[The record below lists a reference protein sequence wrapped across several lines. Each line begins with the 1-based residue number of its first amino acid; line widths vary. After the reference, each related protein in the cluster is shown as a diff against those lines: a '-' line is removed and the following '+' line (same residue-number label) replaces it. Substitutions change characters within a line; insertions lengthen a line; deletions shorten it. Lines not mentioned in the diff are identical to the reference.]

1 MTTSRLLRLH
11 VLGALAL
18 GMAAL
23 GGGCGGKNKADS
35 TEGLMKSEGAA
46 LKVDTTLC
54 ETEGKKIVTYDLN
67 RDGNPDV
74 WKLYMTV
81 EEGDTRV
88 EVQTC
93 KQVDINHDGRKDYVI
108 AYNRKG
114 ATVFEKFDFD
124 FDGRFDAF
132 YQFDE
137 KTGKVFEV
145 QRESGFDGRYDVQ
158 EVYDASGTLK
168 TVKYD
173 RNGDGEPDMWEQY
186 VKGELVAIL
195 YDDDYDSKVDRREE
209 VKLAP
214 AKPRPGNDLAT
225 DATEGENAGEGGEG
239 EGGGDEAGE
248 DAAGGAGA
256 GKDAGKN
263 TGKGSKGSKAGSK
276 GRK

>member
-1 MTTSRLLRLH
+1 MVTSRVSRFH
-11 VLGALAL
+11 VLGAGALAL
-18 GMAAL
+18 GMVAL
-23 GGGCGGKNKADS
+23 AGGCGGKNKAGS
-35 TEGLMKSEGAA
+35 TEGLMKSEGGQVP
-46 LKVDTTLC
+46 KVDPTLC
-54 ETEGKKIVTYDLN
+54 DTKGKKIVTYDLN
-67 RDGNPDV
+67 RDGRPDV

-93 KQVDINHDGRKDYVI
+93 KQVDINHDGRKDYVV

-168 TVKYD
+168 TVKHD

-209 VKLAP
+209 VKLNKP
-214 AKPRPGNDLAT
+214 AKPRPGNDVAT
-225 DATEGENAGEGGEG
+225 DGTEGEGGEG
-239 EGGGDEAGE
+239 GGGEGGQ
-248 DAAGGAGA
+248 
-256 GKDAGKN
+256 
-263 TGKGSKGSKAGSK
+263 
-276 GRK
+276 